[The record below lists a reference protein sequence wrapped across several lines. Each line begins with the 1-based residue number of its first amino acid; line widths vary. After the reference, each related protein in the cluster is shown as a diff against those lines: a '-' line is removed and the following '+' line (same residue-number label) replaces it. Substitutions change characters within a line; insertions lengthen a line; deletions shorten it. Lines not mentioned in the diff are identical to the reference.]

1 MEMNDENIKLAKIK
15 KSCHLGKIAA
25 RIFCIIGIVGCVCG
39 LIVGIGMF
47 VKAETLEP
55 QMQRLV
61 DDGKITPSRDFIGSV
76 QMFNIDGIDPEDWES
91 DIPAVQEALDN
102 HPYTI
107 IYGTYALMAGGVL
120 AVLAVLM
127 SIISGTF
134 GLIEK
139 EDTPFTDKVIKRVT
153 IVMGVISGLMLVSAS
168 AAFGIVGAL
177 VTWVVYNIMDYGKT
191 LQIQSDETL

>member
-1 MEMNDENIKLAKIK
+1 MNDENIKLAKIK

-25 RIFCIIGIVGCVCG
+25 RIFCIIAIVGCVCG

-76 QMFNIDGIDPEDWES
+76 RMFNIEGI